1 MRKKKNKMKPR
12 KKIFCRFVVHESKF
26 FNKDATNY
34 LSKAETNL
42 WGRQTGESPAVLT
55 GISGSCSDLPLLFN
69 PNLFVMHEPQDELSF
84 PGKDQGKAQD
94 LPTGEV
100 LNNFFSNYSPEEVN
114 SFLWDWYVTALGS
127 GDMDCWT
134 AFDRSSLA
142 MLYRRLKELITQLAF
157 IHFKFSTDEK

>member
-1 MRKKKNKMKPR
+1 MKPR
-12 KKIFCRFVVHESKF
+12 IKIFFRFVARKL
-26 FNKDATNY
+26 NTDATNY
-34 LSKAETNL
+34 LSKAETKAR
-42 WGRQTGESPAVLT
+42 GRQRGESPAVLSKHLFR
-55 GISGSCSDLPLLFN
+55 GFRSDLPLLFN
-69 PNLFVMHEPQDELSF
+69 QILSCIMRKPQDELSL
-84 PGKDQGKAQD
+84 PGKDQGKAHD

>member
-1 MRKKKNKMKPR
+1 MKPR
-12 KKIFCRFVVHESKF
+12 IKIFFRFVVLELL
-26 FNKDATNY
+26 FNNEDATNY
-34 LSKAETNL
+34 LSKAETKAR
-42 WGRQTGESPAVLT
+42 GRQTGESPAVLYWHLLL
-55 GISGSCSDLPLLFN
+55 SSSSSDLPLLFN
-69 PNLFVMHEPQDELSF
+69 PKSFFMLELQDELSF

-100 LNNFFSNYSPEEVN
+100 LNNFFSNYSPEDVN

-142 MLYRRLKELITQLAF
+142 MLYCRLKELITQLAF